1 MTVLVRDKVILS
13 KSTEKEKPMP
23 KLYVVATPIG
33 NLNDL
38 TPRMREALEAAD
50 LIAAE
55 DTRVTMKLLNQFDLH
70 RQMVSCHRHNEA
82 QKAPQIVER
91 MLAEDL
97 TVALT
102 CDAGTPGI
110 SDPGHILVRAC
121 WEAGIPVEPVCGPTA
136 AATCLSASGFDAR
149 EFAFYGFLPRE
160 KKALSDKLDAILRAG
175 VPVFVLYESPHR
187 IVDLVAALASKW
199 PECLV
204 CVCSD
209 LTKKFERIYRGQ
221 AGTVLAELRANP
233 SVEKGEYCLAV
244 DISMLPFSEA
254 HSQHPQAAAFML
266 ECLLNGADL
275 RDAAREAQAAGYP
288 RNEVYR
294 AKLQIAALFG
304 DDAR

>member
-1 MTVLVRDKVILS
+1 
-13 KSTEKEKPMP
+13 MP

-55 DTRVTMKLLNQFDLH
+55 DTRVTMKLLNHFELH
-70 RQMVSCHRHNEA
+70 RPMVSCHRHNEDA
-82 QKAPQIVER
+82 KAPQIVER
-91 MLAEDL
+91 MLSEDL

-110 SDPGHILVRAC
+110 SDPGHLLVLAC
-121 WEAGIPVEPVCGPTA
+121 WAHGIPVEPVCGPSA
-136 AATCLSASGFDAR
+136 VVTCLSASGFDAR

-160 KKALSDKLDAILRAG
+160 KKALNDKLDAIHRAG

-187 IVDLVAALASKW
+187 VVDLVAQLSEKW
-199 PECLV
+199 PACLL

-209 LTKKFERIYRGQ
+209 LTKRYERLYRGT
-221 AGTVLAELRANP
+221 APEVLAQLNANP

-244 DISMLPFSEA
+244 DISMLPPAE
-254 HSQHPQAAAFML
+254 PRIERPDVAAYML
-266 ECLLNGADL
+266 SRMLDGAEL
-275 RDAAREAQAAGYP
+275 RDAAQAALSEGYP
-288 RNEVYR
+288 RNDVYR
-294 AKLQIAALFG
+294 AKLKIG
-304 DDAR
+304 DMFEE

>member
-1 MTVLVRDKVILS
+1 
-13 KSTEKEKPMP
+13 MP

-55 DTRVTMKLLNQFDLH
+55 DTRVTMKLLNHFGLQKP
-70 RQMVSCHRHNEA
+70 MTSCHRHNEDA
-82 QKAPQIVER
+82 KAPQIVER

-110 SDPGHILVRAC
+110 SDPGHLLVRAC
-121 WEAGIPVEPVCGPTA
+121 WEAGVPVEPVCGPSAVA
-136 AATCLSASGFDAR
+136 ACLSVSGFDAR

-160 KKALSDKLDAILRAG
+160 KKALSDKLDAVRRAG

-187 IVDLVAALASKW
+187 IVDLVAALAEKW
-199 PECLV
+199 PACAL

-209 LTKKFERIYRGQ
+209 LSKKFERLYRGT
-221 AGTVLAELRANP
+221 APEVLAQLRANP
-233 SVEKGEYCLAV
+233 SVEKGEYCLAA
-244 DISMLPFSEA
+244 DISMLPPAEA
-254 HSQHPQAAAFML
+254 PQSRPDAAAFML
-266 ECLLNGADL
+266 GRILEGDEV
-275 RDAAREAQAAGYP
+275 RDAARAASEAGYS

-294 AKLQIAALFG
+294 AKLRIGEMF
-304 DDAR
+304 DE

>member
-1 MTVLVRDKVILS
+1 
-13 KSTEKEKPMP
+13 MP

-55 DTRVTMKLLNQFDLH
+55 DTRVTMKLLNQFDLKKP
-70 RQMVSCHRHNEA
+70 MTSCHRHNED
-82 QKAPQIVER
+82 QKAPQIVEK

-110 SDPGHILVRAC
+110 SDPGHLLVRAC
-121 WEAGIPVEPVCGPTA
+121 WDAGVPVEPVCGPSA
-136 AATCLSASGFDAR
+136 VVACLSASGFDAR
-149 EFAFYGFLPRE
+149 AFAFYGFLPRE
-160 KKALSDKLDAILRAG
+160 KKALSDKLDAIRRGG

-187 IVDLVAALASKW
+187 VLELVDALTQKW
-199 PECLV
+199 PECLL

-209 LTKKFERIYRGQ
+209 LTKKYERIYRGP
-221 AGTVLAELRANP
+221 APEVLLQLRDNP

-244 DISMLPFSEA
+244 DISALPPVEEPAPRVDVTPWMLARMLDGASIREA
-254 HSQHPQAAAFML
+254 A
-266 ECLLNGADL
+266 
-275 RDAAREAQAAGYP
+275 DAALETGYP

-294 AKLQIAALFG
+294 AKLRIGEMFEEE
-304 DDAR
+304 